1 MTCGWLWC
9 LLVGLPFPCLVDV
22 VLLCLFSFDFVF
34 TFVDYLTCWKFV
46 CMVNCLLLIGV
57 NLICL
62 YVFWLVCLQVWLWF
76 GFLVSFVGVCCFCWI
91 VFLVCWTWRLDF
103 AFVCLWVLERFL
115 FFVLDWCFC
124 LGFKFDVCCLLGL
137 FYLARLLFV
146 VWRELALCY
155 GFVLLIIVLMI
166 VVVRWFVV
174 IFDLDF
180 CFVLTVICGIVFM
193 FAFVFGVVWIFCGW
207 LCLYWLGLLF

>member
-103 AFVCLWVLERFL
+103 AFVCLWVLGRFL
-115 FFVLDWCFC
+115 FLFWIGVFVWVLNLMFVVC
-124 LGFKFDVCCLLGL
+124 LGYFIWLACCLLCDVSWLCVMGL
-137 FYLARLLFV
+137 FYWLLFWWLLLYVGLWLYLTWIFVLCWLLFV
-146 VWRELALCY
+146 V
-155 GFVLLIIVLMI
+155 
-166 VVVRWFVV
+166 
-174 IFDLDF
+174 
-180 CFVLTVICGIVFM
+180 
-193 FAFVFGVVWIFCGW
+193 
-207 LCLYWLGLLF
+207 